1 MTVIDTLAAW
11 GADPESAL
19 RRLADDHEFYIH
31 LLKEFIQDPALER
44 LRLALNQKQYQKAFL
59 NAHEL
64 KGVAAN
70 LSLTPLVQSLS
81 RMVEDLRGQTTPG
94 PEFQEHFIKMTTDL
108 DELRLILREADINNK
123 SQAG

>member
-19 RRLADDHEFYIH
+19 RRLADDQEFYIH

-44 LRLALNQKQYQKAFL
+44 LRLALNRKQYQKAFL

-123 SQAG
+123 SQAE